1 MANKVTTYKNIK
13 SARDSLKSIAAEM
26 QTAVNGLPSASYKT
40 KGGAILSAHATSV
53 AKVFNS
59 AEGNLTAAHKAA
71 NALGGVKS
79 TPKAGNIS
87 YKINKCSGNSDIYV
101 SDSDALANANALGA
115 CIEKLKTLQS
125 NIQTCCNEIEN
136 INVTEQLV
144 SSLTVI
150 DFLFPLNGMTKAALI
165 IHVKGVGATNLKQ
178 AKSDVSKIKTYC
190 ETLKKEIISSVND
203 FSKCEEKV
211 KRQTYDDLINK
222 TSKITEGDDTPKN
235 EIRQRISE
243 LEAKQK
249 EYVALYGA
257 ECKEIAEEIAR
268 LKKLCTVEYVTR
280 EQLEA
285 FGWKGVTD
293 ELLED
298 LNRTLEMYEIN
309 TPERIRHFMSQ
320 CAHES
325 AKGRYTKELASG
337 DAYEGRKSL
346 GNTQAGDGRK
356 YKGGGYIQLT
366 GRNNY
371 QKFAD
376 AMGDP
381 EIINQGVDYVA
392 ANYPWSSAGYW
403 WYSNGMNKLCD
414 SGASVETITRRV
426 NGGTNGL
433 AERQKYYEE
442 AKKIF

>member
-1 MANKVTTYKNIK
+1 MANKVTTYKGIK
-13 SARDSLKSIAAEM
+13 NARDSLKTIAAEM
-26 QTAVNGLPSASYKT
+26 QTAVNGLPSVSYKT
-40 KGGAILSAHATSV
+40 KGGSILSTHATSV
-53 AKVFNS
+53 AKIFNS

-71 NALGGVKS
+71 NALGSIKS

-87 YKINKCSGNSDIYV
+87 YKISKCSGSSDIYV
-101 SDSDALANANALGA
+101 SDSDALANANTLGS
-115 CIEKLKTLQS
+115 CVEKLKTLQS
-125 NIQTCCNEIEN
+125 SIQTCYNEIDN
-136 INVTEQLV
+136 INITEQLV

-165 IHVKGVGATNLKQ
+165 IYVKGVGTTNLKQ
-178 AKSDVSKIKTYC
+178 AKSDVSKIISYC

-203 FSKCEEKV
+203 FSICEENV
-211 KRQTYDDLINK
+211 KRRTYDDLINT
-222 TSKITEGDDTPKN
+222 TSKISESSNTPKN
-235 EIRQRISE
+235 EIKQRISE

-249 EYVALYGA
+249 EYVALYGV
-257 ECKEIAEEIAR
+257 ECQAIAEEIAR

-285 FGWKGVTD
+285 FGWKGITD
-293 ELLED
+293 AILED
-298 LNRTLEMYEIN
+298 LNRTLEKYEIN

-325 AKGRYTKELASG
+325 GKGRYTKELASG
-337 DAYEGRKSL
+337 DAYEGRTSL
-346 GNTQAGDGRK
+346 GNTQPGDGRK

-366 GRNNY
+366 GRYNY
-371 QKFAD
+371 QKFAN

-392 ANYPWSSAGYW
+392 ANYPWSSAGFW